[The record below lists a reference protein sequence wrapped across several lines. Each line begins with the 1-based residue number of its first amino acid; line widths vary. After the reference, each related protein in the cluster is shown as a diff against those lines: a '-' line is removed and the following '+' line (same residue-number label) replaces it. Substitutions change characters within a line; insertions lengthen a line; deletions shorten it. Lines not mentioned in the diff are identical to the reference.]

1 MQHKK
6 GNLPMKLDIVR
17 AWKDE
22 AYRQSLS
29 EEQLS
34 TLPANPAGQL
44 ELAETDLLSVQ
55 GGSGLELLELL
66 NHISVTSIALLS
78 TMDKSSCVY
87 GG

>member
-1 MQHKK
+1 
-6 GNLPMKLDIVR
+6 MKLDIVR

-44 ELAETDLLSVQ
+44 ELAETDLSSVQ

>member
-1 MQHKK
+1 
-6 GNLPMKLDIVR
+6 MKLDIVR

-29 EEQLS
+29 EEQFS

-44 ELAETDLLSVQ
+44 ELTETDLLSVS
-55 GGSGLELLELL
+55 GGLTPILSLL
-66 NHISVTSIALLS
+66 NNIGVTSLVLLS
-78 TMDKSSCVY
+78 SMDHSSCVY